1 MSGSP
6 KRETHVTEWA
16 RVSPVVSLDPPHR
29 HFRSARHASGL
40 DTSRPAPSW
49 LPQWTRHATDG
60 SHGTHACLRPS
71 EAERG
76 GAAAWRCGRSES
88 QPGAGRHHRG
98 TSRADSGDDLLGIDS
113 LEVDRGRAEVGV
125 AELALVLLASR
136 PMPKPER
143 SGVCP
148 IAAPTRTEPS
158 THPSRELM
166 PSPGRPDPTPY
177 CACRPCTGRGQSACR
192 CSPVRHPRDSGS
204 APRAPHFDSPR
215 VPGGSVGSDSTTAR
229 SPRFKTTALTPP
241 PVHRLERHC
250 A

>member
-6 KRETHVTEWA
+6 KRETHLTEMG
-16 RVSPVVSLDPPHR
+16 
-29 HFRSARHASGL
+29 ASFA
-40 DTSRPAPSW
+40 SRFA
-49 LPQWTRHATDG
+49 
-60 SHGTHACLRPS
+60 RPS
-71 EAERG
+71 APTLPLRATCERLG
-76 GAAAWRCGRSES
+76 RHRTGSRSGRGTRPTGVTALRLLASERSGARGAPAWRCGRPES

-113 LEVDRGRAEVGV
+113 LEVDRGGAEVGV

-166 PSPGRPDPTPY
+166 PSPGRPEPY
-177 CACRPCTGRGQSACR
+177 AVLRVPAL
-192 CSPVRHPRDSGS
+192 H
-204 APRAPHFDSPR
+204 RAPAVGVSMLSRPSSPR
-215 VPGGSVGSDSTTAR
+215 LR
-229 SPRFKTTALTPP
+229 
-241 PVHRLERHC
+241 
-250 A
+250 